1 VPDFHRF
8 YAPSL
13 NANGPEVEL
22 PEEEAHHALKVLRLQ
37 GGETVE
43 VFNGLGLL
51 VSGQL
56 ESTSSK
62 RAKVV
67 AHHTLAVPTQGQPTL
82 TLYLAPTK
90 GTDRLEWMLEKAVEL
105 GLRSVQFI
113 ETARTERNKLRLDRL
128 EKVAVSALKQSK
140 RIYMPTL
147 KPMVPFAQALAE
159 HAGSGYLG
167 WLPSTDAPPLLWD
180 IWNPKEALSVW
191 IGPEGDFTP
200 QEASQALQ
208 KGIQPVHLGEARLR
222 TETAALLAVSAYFIG
237 SQSPVVR

>member
-1 VPDFHRF
+1 MPDFHRF
-8 YAPSL
+8 YAPGF
-13 NANGPEVEL
+13 NAAWPEVEL

-51 VSGQL
+51 ISGPL
-56 ESTSSK
+56 EPTSAK
-62 RAKVV
+62 RAKVMIQN
-67 AHHTLAVPTQGQPTL
+67 TLAVPAPSHPQM

-105 GLRSVQFI
+105 GLRRVQFI
-113 ETARTERNKLRLDRL
+113 ETARTERSKLRLDRL

-140 RIYMPTL
+140 RICMPTL
-147 KPMVPFAQALAE
+147 LPMVPFAQALDD
-159 HAGSGYLG
+159 HAGPGFLG
-167 WLPSTDAPPLLWD
+167 WLPSTGAPPLLWD
-180 IWNPKEALSVW
+180 IWNPQETLSVW

-200 QEASQALQ
+200 QEAAQALQ
-208 KGIQPVHLGEARLR
+208 KGIQPAHLGEARLR
-222 TETAALLAVSAYFIG
+222 TETAALLAVAAYFIG